1 MRKEETFKNLYNCL
15 LESEDLHT
23 LFRGMTGDWEKDKKR
38 FIKEQ
43 LKLEELA
50 NIIDIDDHE

>member
-1 MRKEETFKNLYNCL
+1 MKNETRFKNLYNCL
-15 LESEDLHT
+15 LESDELSM
-23 LFRGMTGDWEKDKKR
+23 FKGMKGDWEKDKER

-50 NIIDIDDHE
+50 NIIEIDDHE